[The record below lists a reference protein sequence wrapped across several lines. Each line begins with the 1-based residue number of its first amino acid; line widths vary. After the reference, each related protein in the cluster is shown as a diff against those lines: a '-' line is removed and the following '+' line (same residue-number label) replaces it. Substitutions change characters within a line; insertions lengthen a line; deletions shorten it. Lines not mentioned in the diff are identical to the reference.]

1 MTIIERVLLLQGIDL
16 FADVTTEQLS
26 FLATIAEELTFDPGK
41 IICLLRRIC
50 GQSKGLCAHK

>member
-41 IICLLRRIC
+41 IV
-50 GQSKGLCAHK
+50 